1 MIPDIRPQA
10 IPNAMKA
17 CYLVLLCLSALV
29 ARVEAKASN
38 PQDPAQTD
46 RVPESLQLPS
56 QAHGFGK
63 LDGSVAAGGPGW
75 SARLSDAGVEVV
87 PHLDD
92 SEGAPVSFS
101 MRLVQVRRESG
112 WSRSFAGDR
121 TAPELVGQRA
131 SFARPTLVEWY
142 ETRAEGLKQNFTFAT
157 KPPGSG
163 DLWVQLEISTA
174 LTAQPAFD
182 WSTQLNY
189 CRGDETV
196 LVVRDVLGI
205 DANGATQVGDM
216 RAESGSLW
224 LRLPEEFVD
233 HAAYP
238 MVLDPTIGPYA
249 SVSGLSQSSLTPA
262 VGYHPSL
269 DQFLVAWS
277 VNISANQAELRAQRM
292 TATGAPTGSL
302 LILETGLSNT
312 IATDPAVGFHLDRSR
327 FVVAYRLG
335 VSLFAPRG
343 LTVRTV
349 DSDGTVSAST
359 VVANSSAQIGADL
372 AVGSEAESDKGDGVL
387 VAASAANGAQVK
399 LWRITPTVAGPSVS
413 QELAALPD
421 QGPFG
426 NDQPSLSKSGGIG
439 GNHLLSWRTKGLL
452 GDSVRTRVVGRNG
465 GYPGNFLS
473 LAPPSL
479 SSASR
484 PATDGFP
491 TAASDGRWL
500 VAAQVWEPGST
511 ELHDIQAWSLR
522 FDGTSLSLVAG
533 PVFVRNVIFRDEME
547 PAVIWMGAKA
557 YVAWSEWV
565 APLEYRVFAKGV
577 NPLTCLTCESTF
589 AVSWDGGIHR
599 RPQLAGVLPQDGGKP
614 QDRALA
620 VWQHL
625 TNSFLGGVYAQS
637 LVLSA
642 QSGTVVSLGG
652 GCGGITGVNVV
663 PAIGAGGIVATLT
676 GADPTAAL
684 AVFNVA
690 PLGLA
695 APIPCGTCVFEPYFL
710 TFLRPAVGGS
720 ASVNLSIPCSPS
732 LVGAQLVTQWSVY
745 PTATVP
751 CPIAPGFGFS
761 DRSLWTL
768 GL

>member
-1 MIPDIRPQA
+1 
-10 IPNAMKA
+10 MKA

-38 PQDPAQTD
+38 PQDPAQTA

-56 QAHGFGK
+56 QAHGMRAF
-63 LDGSVAAGGPGW
+63 DGWIAAGGPGW
-75 SARLSDAGVEVV
+75 SARLTETEVQV
-87 PHLDD
+87 LPHLEEP
-92 SEGAPVSFS
+92 EGAPVSLS
-101 MRLVQVRRESG
+101 MRVLAVHRESG
-112 WSRSFAGDR
+112 WSRHFGWDR
-121 TAPELVGQRA
+121 TAPTLVDQRA
-131 SFARPTLVEWY
+131 SYARPALVEWY
-142 ETRAEGLKQNFTFAT
+142 ETRPDGLKQNFTFPT

-163 DLWVQLEISTA
+163 DLWVELGISTSLRA
-174 LTAQPAFD
+174 EPSFEWSPMVRYLHGDDTA
-182 WSTQLNY
+182 
-189 CRGDETV
+189 
-196 LVVRDVLGI
+196 LVVKDVLGI
-205 DANGATQVGDM
+205 DANGIVQVGDM

-238 MVLDPTIGPYA
+238 MVLDPTIGPYTN
-249 SVSGLSQSSLTPA
+249 VPGLSQSSLTPA

-277 VNISANQAELRAQRM
+277 VNMGTSQSELRAQRM
-292 TATGAPTGSL
+292 TSSGAPTGPM
-302 LILETGLSNT
+302 LILEAGLSDT
-312 IATDPAVGFHLDRSR
+312 LATDPAVGFHLDQGR

-335 VSLFAPRG
+335 SSLFAPRG
-343 LTVRTV
+343 LAARTV
-349 DSDGTVSAST
+349 DPNGAVSARTT
-359 VVANSSAQIGADL
+359 VASSNLQVGSVLTA
-372 AVGSEAESDKGDGVL
+372 GSEAETGQGDGVL

-522 FDGTSLSLVAG
+522 FDGTSLSVVAG

-547 PAVIWMGAKA
+547 PAVVWMGAKA

-577 NPLTCLTCESTF
+577 DPLTCLTCESTF
-589 AVSWDGGIHR
+589 AISWDGGIHR
-599 RPQLAGVLPQDGGKP
+599 RPQLAGMLPQSGGKP

-620 VWQHL
+620 VWQHY
-625 TNSFLGGVYAQS
+625 TNSFFGGVFAQS

-652 GCGGITGVNVV
+652 GCGGITGVNAV

-710 TFLRPAVGGS
+710 TFLRPAVGGN